1 MYPRRFLALLIAFV
15 MAAAIGGCSATQQTD
30 GTGDDSRTSQPGSEI
45 ADTTSEA
52 SEPAPADA
60 TSEATSGAAAAEAGA
75 PEAGPEGEVV
85 DVPELL
91 QFEATTLDGAVFDG
105 SSLVGKPT
113 VLWFW
118 APWCTT
124 CIGQIPQVE
133 AVAAQ
138 YVGEAN
144 VVGVGGLDS
153 DSAIEDFAADLDGL
167 TSLVDDEGAIWQ
179 RFEIIEQ
186 SSFVILDADGQEVA
200 RSGYSDELDLSSEVA
215 GLLN

>member
-1 MYPRRFLALLIAFV
+1 VSLLLVVAV
-15 MAAAIGGCSATQQTD
+15 LSGCSSQSQTERSVESPAQSTNPSTD
-30 GTGDDSRTSQPGSEI
+30 EAASPTADSNESTPAPGGD
-45 ADTTSEA
+45 
-52 SEPAPADA
+52 EPAV
-60 TSEATSGAAAAEAGA
+60 E
-75 PEAGPEGEVV
+75 
-85 DVPELL
+85 VPELL
-91 QFEATTLDGAVFDG
+91 QFEATTLDGAAFDG

-124 CIGQIPQVE
+124 CIAQIPQVE
-133 AVAAQ
+133 ALATEYA
-138 YVGEAN
+138 GDAN

-186 SSFVILDADGQEVA
+186 SSFVILDANGNEVA
-200 RSGYSDELDLSSEVA
+200 RSGYGDELDLSSEVA
-215 GLLN
+215 GLVN

>member
-1 MYPRRFLALLIAFV
+1 MHPRRLLALLMAFV
-15 MAAAIGGCSATQQTD
+15 VAAVIGGCSALSQTD
-30 GTGDDSRTSQPGSEI
+30 STGGGSRTSPPGSE
-45 ADTTSEA
+45 
-52 SEPAPADA
+52 PADA
-60 TSEATSGAAAAEAGA
+60 TSEASEPSPVDATSEAASEEAEA
-75 PEAGPEGEVV
+75 PEAGNTEEAVV

-91 QFEATTLDGAVFDG
+91 EFEATTLDGSAFDG

-133 AVAAQ
+133 ALAAQ
-138 YVGEAN
+138 YAGEAN

-200 RSGYSDELDLSSEVA
+200 RSGYGDDVDLSSEVA

>member
-1 MYPRRFLALLIAFV
+1 MYARQVLAFLMAFV
-15 MAAAIGGCSATQQTD
+15 AAAVIGGCSAQSQTD
-30 GTGDDSRTSQPGSEI
+30 STGDGSPTSPPGSQTAEAT
-45 ADTTSEA
+45 ADADEPSLADASSEA
-52 SEPAPADA
+52 ASEEG
-60 TSEATSGAAAAEAGA
+60 EATEAGNA
-75 PEAGPEGEVV
+75 EEEDV

-91 QFEATTLDGAVFDG
+91 QFEATTLDGAAFDG

-133 AVAAQ
+133 ALAAQ
-138 YVGEAN
+138 YAGEAN

-200 RSGYSDELDLSSEVA
+200 RSGYGDDVDLSSEVA

>member
-1 MYPRRFLALLIAFV
+1 MHPRRFAVLLIAFV
-15 MAAAIGGCSATQQTD
+15 MAAVIGGCSPHSRPT
-30 GTGDDSRTSQPGSEI
+30 GTGDDSRTSPPGSE
-45 ADTTSEA
+45 TTDAASEA
-52 SEPAPADA
+52 SEASPADA
-60 TSEATSGAAAAEAGA
+60 TSEATSGAAAEEAGA
-75 PEAGPEGEVV
+75 PEAGTEGAVV
-85 DVPELL
+85 DVPALL
-91 QFEATTLDGAVFDG
+91 QFEATTLDGAAFDG

-200 RSGYSDELDLSSEVA
+200 RSGYGDELDLSSEVA

>member
-1 MYPRRFLALLIAFV
+1 MYARQVLAFLMAFV
-15 MAAAIGGCSATQQTD
+15 VAAVIGGCSAQSQTD
-30 GTGDDSRTSQPGSEI
+30 STGDGSPTSPPGSQTAEPT
-45 ADTTSEA
+45 ADADEPSRADASSEA
-52 SEPAPADA
+52 ASE
-60 TSEATSGAAAAEAGA
+60 EAAATEAGGA
-75 PEAGPEGEVV
+75 EEEDVG
-85 DVPELL
+85 VPELL
-91 QFEATTLDGAVFDG
+91 QFEATTLDGAAFDG

-133 AVAAQ
+133 ALAAQ
-138 YVGEAN
+138 YAGEAN

-200 RSGYSDELDLSSEVA
+200 RSGYGDDVDLSSEVA

>member
-1 MYPRRFLALLIAFV
+1 MYARHVLALLMAFV
-15 MAAAIGGCSATQQTD
+15 VAAVIGGCSAQSQTYS
-30 GTGDDSRTSQPGSEI
+30 TGDGSPTSPPGSQTAEPT
-45 ADTTSEA
+45 ADADEPSRADASSEA
-52 SEPAPADA
+52 ASE
-60 TSEATSGAAAAEAGA
+60 EAAATEAGGA
-75 PEAGPEGEVV
+75 EEEDV

-91 QFEATTLDGAVFDG
+91 QFEATTLDGAAFDG

-133 AVAAQ
+133 ALAAQ
-138 YVGEAN
+138 YAGEAN

-200 RSGYSDELDLSSEVA
+200 RSGYGDGVDLSSEVA

>member
-1 MYPRRFLALLIAFV
+1 MYARHVLAFLMAFV
-15 MAAAIGGCSATQQTD
+15 VAAVIGGCSAQSQTD
-30 GTGDDSRTSQPGSEI
+30 STGDGSPTSPPGSQTAEAT
-45 ADTTSEA
+45 ADADEPSLADASSEA
-52 SEPAPADA
+52 ASEEA
-60 TSEATSGAAAAEAGA
+60 EATEAGSA
-75 PEAGPEGEVV
+75 EEEDV

-91 QFEATTLDGAVFDG
+91 QFEATTLDGAAFDG

-133 AVAAQ
+133 ALAAQ
-138 YVGEAN
+138 YAGEAN

-200 RSGYSDELDLSSEVA
+200 RSGYGDDVDLSSEVA